1 MVWSE
6 PIPRAAAMQINQQ
19 TLQQDLQIISD
30 KVHFIPGSE
39 IENSLNFNTKQT
51 NGVILGAAIL
61 LLIILIGV
69 TTGSQQTSTD

>member
-19 TLQQDLQIISD
+19 ISPQDLLIIPD
-30 KVHFIPGSE
+30 TVHYKAGTE
-39 IENSLNFNTKQT
+39 IENSLNFNSNQT

-61 LLIILIGV
+61 LFIILIGV
-69 TTGSQQTSTD
+69 ATGSQQTSIE